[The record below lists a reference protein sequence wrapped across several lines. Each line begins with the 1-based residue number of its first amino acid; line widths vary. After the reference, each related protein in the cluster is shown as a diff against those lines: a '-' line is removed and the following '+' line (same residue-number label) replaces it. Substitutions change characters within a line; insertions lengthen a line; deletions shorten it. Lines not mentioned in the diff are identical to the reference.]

1 MRITV
6 SELREQIAAIDQS
19 LKIERAALKEA
30 QARIR
35 DLRQTREAK
44 MTLMRKL
51 LAQGLDSIELPI

>member
-1 MRITV
+1 M

-44 MTLMRKL
+44 MTLMREL

>member
-6 SELREQIAAIDQS
+6 SDLKEQIAAIEQA
-19 LKIERAALKEA
+19 LKIEKASLKEA

-44 MTLMRKL
+44 MTLLRKL
-51 LAQGLDSIELPI
+51 EAQGLDSIELPI

>member
-6 SELREQIAAIDQS
+6 SELRDQIAAIDQS
-19 LKIERAALKEA
+19 LKIERAALKEV

-44 MTLMRKL
+44 MTLLRKL
-51 LAQGLDSIELPI
+51 LAQGLDSIELPV